1 MQCLPWSLCVGDDEQ
16 SDWFF
21 EGDCGVGSG
30 VAGMLPG
37 WDSDN
42 QLSLEDNRPSP
53 TFLQP
58 ARPSQRG
65 RGRCLLCFRHTFVF
79 TPAVE
84 RFEPVFLLCH
94 CPWGQLKL
102 KGHFVIFYVLNN
114 IRVSLVLHDIFSL
127 NSLFFLLLS
136 LHINDLIHHFAKQE
150 DKCILYCC
158 RVSVSFTSETSDWLC
173 RMLHE
178 KGQEAASQQG

>member
-1 MQCLPWSLCVGDDEQ
+1 
-16 SDWFF
+16 
-21 EGDCGVGSG
+21 
-30 VAGMLPG
+30 MLPG

-127 NSLFFLLLS
+127 NSLFSCFSLYTLMILFTILQNRKINAFCTVAGYRYHSRLKRVTGSAACCMRKDRRRLPSKVKVNWYLPLQWKAFLWS
-136 LHINDLIHHFAKQE
+136 LFLTVNL
-150 DKCILYCC
+150 
-158 RVSVSFTSETSDWLC
+158 
-173 RMLHE
+173 
-178 KGQEAASQQG
+178 